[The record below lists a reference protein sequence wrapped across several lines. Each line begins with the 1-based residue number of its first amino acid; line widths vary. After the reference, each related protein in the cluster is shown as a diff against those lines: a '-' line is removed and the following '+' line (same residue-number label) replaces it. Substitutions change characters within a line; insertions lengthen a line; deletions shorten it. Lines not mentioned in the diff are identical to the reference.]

1 VRGRRYTG
9 KGFPGLALL
18 QQAGFKDAE
27 LVAETGYNSSPKT
40 RGVLVRARK
49 PAISDRRKKL
59 EIKKET
65 YERWNYFAMV
75 LIE

>member
-1 VRGRRYTG
+1 
-9 KGFPGLALL
+9 LI
-18 QQAGFKDAE
+18 
-27 LVAETGYNSSPKT
+27 AETGYNSSPKT